1 MSQLYVDNIKGRTGG
16 AVGFPTGMVV
26 TGVSTFNNAVSIAG
40 TLTYDDVT
48 NVDAVGLITARSGV
62 KVTGG
67 EVLVG
72 TAFSVSQAGVVTCA
86 GIKVTDGEVLVGTAF
101 SVSQA
106 GVVTCTGVNVVSGGI
121 DITAGGLDI
130 TAGGLNVTGVTTFS
144 NEIEV
149 EGVVETV
156 AAAATFMGADNKVG
170 LELDLQSSTVF
181 THTQPGSGNL
191 GIVSFKNLPVD
202 SQGGSTVTLLITQA
216 SSTPVAFGN
225 TTVDAGIGTNC
236 TVIPFA
242 AGASIAGIS
251 TAAKVGS
258 ATTIVLSETA
268 NDVDFVSFFVHYNGG
283 TNTDPASYKVYATK
297 NGGFRF
303 GNVGV

>member
-48 NVDAVGLITARSGV
+48 NVDAIGVITARSGV
-62 KVTGG
+62 NVTTGG
-67 EVLVG
+67 VSV
-72 TAFSVSQAGVVTCA
+72 TAG
-86 GIKVTDGEVLVGTAF
+86 
-101 SVSQA
+101 
-106 GVVTCTGVNVVSGGI
+106 GVNV
-121 DITAGGLDI
+121 TAGGVRVTAGGVNV
-130 TAGGLNVTGVTTFS
+130 TAGGLNVAGVTTFS

-156 AAAATFMGADNKVG
+156 AAAATFMGANNKVG

-268 NDVDFVSFFVHYNGG
+268 SDVDFVSFFVHYNGG

>member
-48 NVDAVGLITARSGV
+48 NVDAVGLVTARSGI
-62 KVTGG
+62 KVTG
-67 EVLVG
+67 
-72 TAFSVSQAGVVTCA
+72 
-86 GIKVTDGEVLVGTAF
+86 GEVLVGTAF

-121 DITAGGLDI
+121 DITAGGLDITAGGLDI

-156 AAAATFMGADNKVG
+156 AAAATFMGANNKVG

-268 NDVDFVSFFVHYNGG
+268 SDVDFVSFFVHYNGG

>member
-72 TAFSVSQAGVVTCA
+72 TAFSVSQAGVVTC
-86 GIKVTDGEVLVGTAF
+86 
-101 SVSQA
+101 
-106 GVVTCTGVNVVSGGI
+106 TGVNVVSGGI
-121 DITAGGLDI
+121 DI

-156 AAAATFMGADNKVG
+156 AAAATFMGANNKVG

-216 SSTPVAFGN
+216 SSTPVGFGN

-268 NDVDFVSFFVHYNGG
+268 SDVDFVSFFVHYNGG